1 MASKF
6 NELRIIGIGNIV
18 AQKEFSMYWKHQHA
32 SAPDVNFECIA
43 DDESRVVEVTPTPN
57 HFDSIFL
64 IELALQ
70 TFPDHGIDAV
80 ARQSESMLIAN
91 TTPPWKIILRLGGL
105 RFNAEIIELSN
116 LHSTQEKFTVL
127 LGLQ

>member
-1 MASKF
+1 
-6 NELRIIGIGNIV
+6 
-18 AQKEFSMYWKHQHA
+18 MYWKYQHS

-43 DDESRVVEVTPTPN
+43 DAESRVVEVTSTPN
-57 HFDSIFL
+57 YFDSIFF

-80 ARQSESMLIAN
+80 ARQSESLLIAN

-105 RFNAEIIELSN
+105 RFNVEIIELSN
-116 LHSTQEKFTVL
+116 LQGTQERFTVL
-127 LGLQ
+127 LGLQH

>member
-1 MASKF
+1 MAK
-6 NELRIIGIGNIV
+6 I
-18 AQKEFSMYWKHQHA
+18 EFSMYWKHQHS
-32 SAPDVNFECIA
+32 SAPDINFECIA
-43 DDESRVVEVTPTPN
+43 DDESRVVEVMPSPSY
-57 HFDSIFL
+57 FDSNLL

-70 TFPDHGIDAV
+70 TFPEHRIDAV
-80 ARQSESMLIAN
+80 ARRSESMLIAN

-116 LHSTQEKFTVL
+116 LQSTQNFTVL

>member
-1 MASKF
+1 MAK
-6 NELRIIGIGNIV
+6 I
-18 AQKEFSMYWKHQHA
+18 EFSMYWKHQHS

-57 HFDSIFL
+57 HFDSNFL

-70 TFPDHGIDAV
+70 TFPEYRVDAV
-80 ARQSESMLIAN
+80 ARRSESMLIAN
-91 TTPPWKIILRLGGL
+91 SAAPWKIILWLGGL

-116 LHSTQEKFTVL
+116 LQGTQERFTVL
-127 LGLQ
+127 LGLQH